1 MAVKS
6 PVCDFSMLTIGSS
19 IKICGFNINK
29 RLAFKYNSEDLFRFI
44 FERTFLNST
53 VKFMEWSDSVSSYA
67 ATFFPN
73 GLQNIPIFVKIF
85 SLYNFI
91 FYRWIFFGDLSVFS
105 FTVL

>member
-1 MAVKS
+1 
-6 PVCDFSMLTIGSS
+6 
-19 IKICGFNINK
+19 
-29 RLAFKYNSEDLFRFI
+29 
-44 FERTFLNST
+44 
-53 VKFMEWSDSVSSYA
+53 MEWSDSVSSYA